1 VRALETENKRLD
13 VHIKEIETVENRERK
28 NLVGSYEK
36 ELAELRRLLDETAK
50 RRAELQIA
58 NDRIGAEH
66 DDLVNRYES
75 FWTSVLGCSF
85 LFVVFCL
92 YLVEN

>member
-1 VRALETENKRLD
+1 MRALETENKRLD

-28 NLVGSYEK
+28 NLVASYEK

-58 NDRIGAEH
+58 NDRISAEH
-66 DDLVNRYES
+66 DDLVNRYAS
-75 FWTSVLGCSF
+75 FWALELRRSF
-85 LFVVFCL
+85 FVC
-92 YLVEN
+92 